1 MLHRDP
7 LDRSNYVLH
16 FRSCKHLN
24 SSEIKDIAQE
34 KVCYLS
40 LDTYVPSPAL
50 KGPSVVNSDLRIWSS
65 DNLQKTI
72 IKRRIFKQNWT
83 NFHCCPVQKA
93 ESRTTKSLLLQDWV
107 FRLGMLHIHIPILRV
122 FTTPFPELKRPYL
135 GSFFRVRQVT
145 LPEYGISAQKYWRR
159 GFHIDVYYCY
169 DFTLN
174 FAQWLLSPY
183 FFSQLEIWFLI
194 PCLQLWT

>member
-1 MLHRDP
+1 MFKKFFNVIFVISGVIASFWR
-7 LDRSNYVLH
+7 VFIK
-16 FRSCKHLN
+16 FRWHGQKL
-24 SSEIKDIAQE
+24 
-34 KVCYLS
+34 
-40 LDTYVPSPAL
+40 T
-50 KGPSVVNSDLRIWSS
+50 SVVNSDLRIWSS
-65 DNLQKTI
+65 ANLQKIT

-183 FFSQLEIWFLI
+183 FFLS
-194 PCLQLWT
+194 

>member
-1 MLHRDP
+1 M
-7 LDRSNYVLH
+7 
-16 FRSCKHLN
+16 
-24 SSEIKDIAQE
+24 
-34 KVCYLS
+34 YLRKIEQVFI
-40 LDTYVPSPAL
+40 TAL
-50 KGPSVVNSDLRIWSS
+50 AD
-65 DNLQKTI
+65 QT
-72 IKRRIFKQNWT
+72 
-83 NFHCCPVQKA
+83 VQKA
-93 ESRTTKSLLLQDWV
+93 ESRTNRSLLLQDWV
-107 FRLGMLHIHIPILRV
+107 FRLSMLHIHIPILRV

-194 PCLQLWT
+194 VYNFGFLFCHMTDNKW

>member
-1 MLHRDP
+1 MTVYP
-7 LDRSNYVLH
+7 TVFSWQT
-16 FRSCKHLN
+16 KWP
-24 SSEIKDIAQE
+24 E
-34 KVCYLS
+34 
-40 LDTYVPSPAL
+40 
-50 KGPSVVNSDLRIWSS
+50 
-65 DNLQKTI
+65 
-72 IKRRIFKQNWT
+72 
-83 NFHCCPVQKA
+83 KA

-183 FFSQLEIWFLI
+183 FFLS
-194 PCLQLWT
+194 